1 MADQPIFSPGW
12 GQEPAGV
19 PQDLANSPFLL
30 PRRRV
35 IGIQDTATAVRVN
48 MPWGPARPKYIPL
61 SATKQCTPRPS
72 PFLHI

>member
-1 MADQPIFSPGW
+1 M
-12 GQEPAGV
+12 

-61 SATKQCTPRPS
+61 SATKQCRHQPHRHASPLTFPPHLESNRPAS
-72 PFLHI
+72 VC